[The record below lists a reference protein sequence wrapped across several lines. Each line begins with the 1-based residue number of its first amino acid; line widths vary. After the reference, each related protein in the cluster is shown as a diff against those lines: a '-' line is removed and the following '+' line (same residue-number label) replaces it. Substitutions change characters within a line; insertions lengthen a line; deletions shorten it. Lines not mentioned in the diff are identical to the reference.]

1 MKTSHGPGR
10 VSLPRAIS
18 KLGFASRSQANRLI
32 QDGSVSVNGKVELNL
47 HRWVD
52 IEHDRIEIQSQTL
65 KHHSFRYVVLHK
77 PPGVVTTSADERGQR
92 TVFDVLGAG
101 GKGLMPV
108 GRLDKESTGLL
119 LFTNDHQFANLL
131 TSPKAG
137 LLKTYVAGLDRPIR
151 LEDLRALS
159 EGIEIQIRDEQVFT
173 KPSHVSSKKPL
184 EVEIGITEGKN
195 RQIRRMFEELGYQVT
210 SLLRVAIGPFRL
222 QGLTEGQS
230 RDLTVDEVSALRS
243 AVGSKEIPTVHQKR
257 KTYPRGRKPGGG
269 DHKQGR

>member
-18 KLGFASRSQANRLI
+18 KLGFASRSQANGLI
-32 QDGSVSVNGKVELNL
+32 QGGSVSVNGKVELNP

-65 KHHSFRYVVLHK
+65 KRLSFRYVVLHK
-77 PPGVVTTSADERGQR
+77 PPGVVTTSSDERGQR
-92 TVFDVLGAG
+92 TVFDVMGAG

-131 TSPKAG
+131 TSPQAG
-137 LLKTYVAGLDRPIR
+137 LLKTYIASLDQPMR

-159 EGIEIQIRDEQVFT
+159 EGIEIQIRGEQVFT
-173 KPSHVSSKKPL
+173 KPVHVSAKRPL
-184 EVEIGITEGKN
+184 EIEIGITEGKN

-210 SLLRVAIGPFRL
+210 KLQRIAVGPFRL

-230 RDLTVDEVSALRS
+230 RELTVEEVSTLRS
-243 AVGSKEIPTVHQKR
+243 AVESKETPAVHQKR
-257 KTYPRGRKPGGG
+257 KTYPRGKNPGGG
-269 DHKQGR
+269 YHKQSR